1 MRGDCVD
8 SSHTPMC
15 SGGELEVE
23 VVNKVVVTLVLE
35 CEWFHVDG
43 DYGPDQLKL
52 VADGFDVDR
61 DGLFP
66 IVEEVLNDWELEI
79 WTSIWLIC
87 HFITQIWTLF

>member
-1 MRGDCVD
+1 
-8 SSHTPMC
+8 MC
-15 SGGELEVE
+15 SGGELKVE
-23 VVNKVVVTLVLE
+23 VVNEVVVTLVLE

-66 IVEEVLNDWELEI
+66 IVEEVLNDW
-79 WTSIWLIC
+79 
-87 HFITQIWTLF
+87 FK

>member
-15 SGGELEVE
+15 SGGELKVE
-23 VVNKVVVTLVLE
+23 VVNEVVVTLVLE

-52 VADGFDVDR
+52 
-61 DGLFP
+61 
-66 IVEEVLNDWELEI
+66 
-79 WTSIWLIC
+79 
-87 HFITQIWTLF
+87 QIFAKFSRNFHLKQVTRL

>member
-1 MRGDCVD
+1 
-8 SSHTPMC
+8 MC
-15 SGGELEVE
+15 SGGELKVE
-23 VVNKVVVTLVLE
+23 VVNEVVVTLVLE

-66 IVEEVLNDWELEI
+66 IVEEDLNDWELEI
-79 WTSIWLIC
+79 WTSIWSIC